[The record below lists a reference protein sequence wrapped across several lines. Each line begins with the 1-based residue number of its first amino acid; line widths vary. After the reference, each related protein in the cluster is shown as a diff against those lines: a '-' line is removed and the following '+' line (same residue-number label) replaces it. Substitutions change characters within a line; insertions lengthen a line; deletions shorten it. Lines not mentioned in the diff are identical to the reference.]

1 MLITLSRVM
10 LGLSAL
16 LAFGGTLAV
25 SFAIIAAPGPGL
37 ARWEWIEG
45 GWWLIHPLGYA
56 AMCAAPLSL
65 IAGFT
70 LWEQEQVQRRKRVR
84 RNCCA
89 QCGYDRTGT
98 HAQSPCPECGESAPI
113 AKLQPATSSKPLL
126 FIAALFIAW
135 RVWIILNGGFGGGGV
150 C

>member
-16 LAFGGTLAV
+16 LAFAGTLAV
-25 SFAIIAAPGPGL
+25 LFAIIAAPSAGL
-37 ARWEWIEG
+37 EQEEWIDD

-56 AMCAAPLSL
+56 AMGAAPLSL

-70 LWEQEQVQRRKRVR
+70 LWEQEQVHRRKRVR

-89 QCGYDRTGT
+89 ECGYDRTGT
-98 HAQSPCPECGESAPI
+98 QAQSPCPECGEAAPI
-113 AKLQPATSSKPLL
+113 AKPQPSTSSRPLL
-126 FIAALFIAW
+126 LIAAIFIAW
-135 RVWIILNGGFGGGGV
+135 RVWIILNGGFGGGV
-150 C
+150 LC